1 MYTRITLRI
10 KKEIEYMK
18 HGKLNSPGWPPAV
31 CLWLAV
37 ALGSCTNEAY
47 LDSFP
52 QEGEPVSVIAGI
64 ESRTETA
71 AGSTPAADNEYDR
84 STFINGD
91 KIKIRKMY
99 KDVTTERT
107 YTYNGTAWSVASGTA
122 LTLQAGATYQATFP
136 ADYNGIETTQETKEE
151 YIKSN
156 KLETGWIRLRNGVL
170 DFTSGSNG
178 VEGSDAAFQHKNAK
192 LTLVFKST
200 GAGLTGG
207 DLRFQVSAPGL
218 RTNIA
223 SDEIVILFRPDANA
237 YTWRGIVYPK
247 NAATDI
253 TVALTYQNVSYRAK
267 LTGRGLAP
275 GKHYIDTLTLHNDIL
290 VPMGSSITFWSDSTT
305 FTGSLEDTKP

>member
-1 MYTRITLRI
+1 
-10 KKEIEYMK
+10 MK
-18 HGKLNSPGWPPAV
+18 HGKLNTPGWPPAV

-64 ESRTETA
+64 ESRTEA
-71 AGSTPAADNEYDR
+71 ADGSTPAADNEYDR
-84 STFINGD
+84 STFISGD

-99 KDVTTERT
+99 KDVTTEST
-107 YTYNGTAWSVASGTA
+107 YTYDGTIWSVASGSA

-136 ADYNGIETTQETKEE
+136 ADYNGIETTQSTKEA

-156 KLETGWIRLRNGVL
+156 KLETGWIRSRNGVL

-178 VEGSDAAFQHKNAK
+178 VEGSAAAAAAAAAAAFQHKNAK

-200 GAGLTGG
+200 GAGLTG
-207 DLRFQVSAPGL
+207 DLSFQVSAPGL
-218 RTNIA
+218 RTGGGA
-223 SDEIVILFRPDANA
+223 DEIVTLFRPVDNA

-253 TVALTYQNVSYRAK
+253 TVTLAYQNVSYKAMLQRD
-267 LTGRGLAP
+267 LSP

-290 VPMGSSITFWSDSTT
+290 VPVGSSITFWSDSTT
-305 FTGSLEDTKP
+305 YTGSLTEDTQP